1 MFQMPVRQRPDSPR
15 SAAQRWG
22 AGLAAASVLVW
33 SGLAAAAPAPE
44 SFSELAKKVSPAV
57 VNIASTQEVE
67 APRGLPGMPFNFPE
81 GSPFEEFFKRFG
93 RSEEHTSELQ
103 SLMRISY
110 AVFCLKKK
118 KNSIKLKID
127 INQIPNSQC
136 YTTAIKQQETNET
149 YGDR

>member
-57 VNIASTQEVE
+57 VHIASTQEVE
-67 APRGLPGMPFNFPE
+67 APRGLPGMPFNFLE

-93 RSEEHTSELQ
+93 SPQGQPESRHATAPGPGFILDAYGSVVPNKQKQKRS
-103 SLMRISY
+103 
-110 AVFCLKKK
+110 
-118 KNSIKLKID
+118 
-127 INQIPNSQC
+127 
-136 YTTAIKQQETNET
+136 
-149 YGDR
+149 

>member
-81 GSPFEEFFKRFG
+81 GSPFEEFFTRFG
-93 RSEEHTSELQ
+93 SPQ
-103 SLMRISY
+103 G
-110 AVFCLKKK
+110 
-118 KNSIKLKID
+118 
-127 INQIPNSQC
+127 QIGRASCRERVCQ
-136 YTTAIKQQETNET
+136 YV
-149 YGDR
+149 